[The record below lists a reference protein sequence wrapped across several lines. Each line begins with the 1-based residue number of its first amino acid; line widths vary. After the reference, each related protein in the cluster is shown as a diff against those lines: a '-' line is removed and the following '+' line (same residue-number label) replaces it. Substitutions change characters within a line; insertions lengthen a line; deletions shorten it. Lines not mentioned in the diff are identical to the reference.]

1 MKGELLGKKVIVWD
15 KRAEKLFEKEF
26 TGRFDDEKLEL
37 SLIEAAYLLEKKMI
51 TIESSSLKKFLSYC
65 KKQDPRFDLRF
76 TVYKDLRKRGL
87 PTRTGFKFG
96 CDFRVYE
103 KGIKPLKRG
112 PKEAKEHTKWVVF
125 AVPINYKLSYP
136 ELSRAARLA
145 HNIRAKMIWGLVDKK
160 NRVSYYSMKFFK
172 P

>member
-1 MKGELLGKKVIVWD
+1 MKGELNGKRVIVWD
-15 KRAEKLFEKEF
+15 KKAEKLFEKEF
-26 TGRFDDEKLEL
+26 TGRFKDNRLEL
-37 SLIEAAYLLEKKMI
+37 SLIEAAYLIEKKKI
-51 TIESSSLKKFLSYC
+51 TVEGHTLKKFLSYC
-65 KKQDPRFDLRF
+65 NKQDPRFDLRF
-76 TVYKDLRKRGL
+76 IVYKDMRKRGL

-103 KGIKPLKRG
+103 KGVKPLKRG

-125 AVPINYKLSYP
+125 AVPKDYKFSYP

-160 NRVSYYSMKFFK
+160 NNVSYYSMKFFK